1 MSLEPQVAEPSAASA
16 VSRRTKFAWS
26 FGGFFDKL
34 AYDGTSTLV
43 QQVYVAALGLAPTLF
58 SLVFS
63 LPRFIDLALDPLLGH
78 WSDNTQTR
86 WGRRKP
92 WMFAGSVV
100 AAVAVI
106 VVWHP
111 PHAAGQAGMAIF
123 LGGCLALLYSAGY
136 SSYVIS
142 HNALGC
148 ELSSDYNERTHLFKW
163 RMWASAAAGL
173 ATPWLPRLCLALEG
187 DQAEVLKG
195 AQGVKVV
202 GTLLGVAI
210 LAAGMIPVLF
220 SPDGVTPR
228 HQPKVRWWDAVRM
241 TLSNRPFWLLVISN
255 AITRA
260 GMMITGV
267 CFYYVI
273 AYHLGNGSLR
283 TGTFWWG
290 LFVNAINLSM
300 FLAMG
305 PMALLAERVGKK
317 SALIFGLAASAAV
330 YASVWWTM
338 TPTLPWLCLLTAVST
353 GVFTNTL
360 PMIKNS
366 MLADVCDLDELNT
379 GYRREAFYNAVFV
392 TSDKLAMAGSLACQ
406 GLVLAWSAFD
416 SKLTLQA
423 PETIHRWLVAIVAT
437 QPLGFLVGI
446 VAIALYPLTAER
458 CREIRAALELRGAA
472 SRLPSS

>member
-1 MSLEPQVAEPSAASA
+1 MQLEPLVAEPAAASA
-16 VSRRTKFAWS
+16 VPRRIKFAWS

-34 AYDGTSTLV
+34 AYDGTSVLV
-43 QQVYVAALGLAPTLF
+43 QQVYVAALGLEPALF
-58 SLVFS
+58 SLVYSF
-63 LPRFIDLALDPLLGH
+63 PRFIDIVLDPLFGH
-78 WSDNTQTR
+78 WSDNTSTR

-92 WMFAGSVV
+92 WMLAGSIA
-100 AAVAVI
+100 AAVAV
-106 VVWHP
+106 VVMWHP
-111 PHAAGQAGMAIF
+111 PRAWGQTGMLVF
-123 LGGCLALLYSAGY
+123 LGVCLALLYSVGY

-148 ELSSDYNERTHLFKW
+148 ELTADYNERTHLFKW

-187 DQAEVLKG
+187 DRAEIIKG
-195 AQGVKVV
+195 AQGVKIV
-202 GTLLGVAI
+202 GALLGAAI
-210 LAAGMIPVLF
+210 LVTGLIPVLF
-220 SPDGVTPR
+220 APDGAAPR
-228 HQPKVRWWDAVRM
+228 HQPKVRWREAVRM
-241 TLSNRPFWLLVISN
+241 TLPNRPFWLLVLSN

-273 AYHLGNGSLR
+273 AYHIGNGSLKS
-283 TGTFWWG
+283 GTFWWG

-305 PMALLAERVGKK
+305 PMAMLSERVGKK
-317 SALIFGLAASAAV
+317 SALIIGLAASALV

-338 TPTLPWLCLLTAVST
+338 TPSLPWLCLITAVST

-423 PETIHRWLVAIVAT
+423 PETIHRWLLAIVAT
-437 QPLGFLVGI
+437 QPLGFVVGI
-446 VAIALYPLTAER
+446 VAISLYPLTAER
-458 CREIRAALELRGAA
+458 CREIRASLEL
-472 SRLPSS
+472 SR